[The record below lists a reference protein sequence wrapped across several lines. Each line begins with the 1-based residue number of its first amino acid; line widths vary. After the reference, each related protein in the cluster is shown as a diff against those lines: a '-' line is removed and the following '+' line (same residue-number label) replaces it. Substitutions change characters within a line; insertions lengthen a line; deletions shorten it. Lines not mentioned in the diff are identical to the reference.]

1 MARLSIKSTNPKLS
15 FVLAKNPSTGL
26 LVKQCRQGLLY
37 GWFNADNPQVY
48 NIWFRDSDT
57 EVSFKENAET
67 SFEYLDT
74 SRYNSPLFPI
84 SAISE
89 ILGSASKKRQD
100 GDGLGFEHELT
111 INLVNITN
119 TKYLEIFKQIT
130 DFNLGFNLVAPNNY
144 KVVIK
149 TNLSIYELL
158 GYVNLFCLFNALK
171 NEIPIVLDEDFVK
184 KYLTSL
190 NAIDAP
196 YLLRYVFKVNLLRHK
211 ETFNKYKSLLETSNH
226 SKIEMTFGST
236 TKAREDFVKSSIGAD
251 KLPILDVGCGEGNY
265 IRLLARQMENVTYY
279 AVDTNSERIEDIKHL
294 VQKKQIENVKTFA
307 SIESVISD
315 GIAIND
321 YNEKINV
328 LLIEV
333 LEHMKQEDAELL
345 LKKVLDEVNVN
356 KVIITTPN
364 NDFSKNFGFDEGDV
378 RHDDHEFEFVQQS
391 FIEFLNK
398 IVSTYDGKYS
408 FETRQIGDIV
418 NGTSMGLSS
427 IISRC

>member
-1 MARLSIKSTNPKLS
+1 
-15 FVLAKNPSTGL
+15 
-26 LVKQCRQGLLY
+26 
-37 GWFNADNPQVY
+37 
-48 NIWFRDSDT
+48 
-57 EVSFKENAET
+57 
-67 SFEYLDT
+67 
-74 SRYNSPLFPI
+74 
-84 SAISE
+84 
-89 ILGSASKKRQD
+89 
-100 GDGLGFEHELT
+100 
-111 INLVNITN
+111 
-119 TKYLEIFKQIT
+119 
-130 DFNLGFNLVAPNNY
+130 
-144 KVVIK
+144 
-149 TNLSIYELL
+149 
-158 GYVNLFCLFNALK
+158 
-171 NEIPIVLDEDFVK
+171 
-184 KYLTSL
+184 
-190 NAIDAP
+190 
-196 YLLRYVFKVNLLRHK
+196 
-211 ETFNKYKSLLETSNH
+211 
-226 SKIEMTFGST
+226 MTFGST